1 MNKIRVLIADDHPL
15 IRNGLRTILAPVSD
29 IEVIGEASTGQEAM
43 AKAAALRPDVIVM
56 DIHLPDVSGIEATRR
71 ILQPGLH
78 TAIVML
84 TMFED
89 DDVIFAA
96 MRAGAIGYIL
106 KSADEQ
112 QIVRAIHAA
121 ANGEALFSP
130 AVARRLLRF
139 FSAARAEEAEVAFPE
154 LTERE
159 REILNL
165 IAQGCSNPEIAERLV
180 LSIKTVQNHVS
191 IIFDKLQVA
200 DRAQAIVR
208 AREAGLG

>member
-1 MNKIRVLIADDHPL
+1 MNPIRVFIADDHPL
-15 IRNGLRTILAPVSD
+15 IRNGLRTMLATAAD
-29 IEVIGEASTGQEAM
+29 IEVVGEASTGASAITQ
-43 AKAAALRPDVIVM
+43 AAVLRPDVIVM
-56 DIHLPDVSGIEATRR
+56 DIHLPDLSGIEVTRR
-71 ILQPGLH
+71 ILQGDPHPG
-78 TAIVML
+78 IVML
-84 TMFED
+84 TMLED
-89 DDVIFAA
+89 DEVIFAA

-130 AVARRLLRF
+130 TVARRLLRF
-139 FSAARAEEAEVAFPE
+139 FAVVRSEGQDTAFPE

-165 IAQGCSNPEIAERLV
+165 IAQGHKNAEIAERLM
-180 LSIKTVQNHVS
+180 LSVKTVQNHVS
-191 IIFDKLQVA
+191 IIFDKLQVV

-208 AREAGLG
+208 ARQAGLG

>member
-15 IRNGLRTILAPVSD
+15 IRNSLRTILAPVSD
-29 IEVIGEASTGQEAM
+29 IEVIDEASMGKEAM
-43 AKAAALRPDVIVM
+43 AKAATLHPDVIVM
-56 DIHLPDVSGIEATRR
+56 DIHLPDVSDIEATRR
-71 ILQPGLH
+71 ILQSGLH

-84 TMFED
+84 TMLED

-130 AVARRLLRF
+130 AVAKRLLRF
-139 FSAARAEEAEVAFPE
+139 FSAMRTEEAEVTFPE
-154 LTERE
+154 LAERE

-165 IAQGCSNPEIAERLV
+165 IAQGFNNTEIAERLV

-200 DRAQAIVR
+200 DRAQTIVR